1 MFKNVFKKKIIF
13 AYLALFVFTILSVSM
28 FGKLIDDKMSDYVT
42 EEVNKVSKILI
53 RKILEDNF
61 WNDIVIDDL
70 FIVNKNE
77 SGEIELIDLNT
88 KKVNEILWKS
98 NNVILYY
105 FNEFDKGNVELIN
118 KYSDVFN
125 RYMTGEKSGLYINVP
140 LGIAFSNPILF
151 SIGPSIPVKILLS
164 GQIESEIVT
173 NVKQYGI
180 NSILFEIRVKIRV
193 CEKIIFPF
201 CNRYVDVELE
211 MPLVVELISG
221 KVPENYLNNQ
231 KSDII
236 E

>member
-1 MFKNVFKKKIIF
+1 MFKKKIIF
-13 AYLALFVFTILSVSM
+13 VYLALIIFTILSVSM
-28 FGKLIDDKMSDYVT
+28 FGKMIDDKMSNYVT

-61 WNDIVIDDL
+61 WNDITLDDL
-70 FIVNKNE
+70 FVVNKNE
-77 SGEIELIDLNT
+77 SGEIDLIDLKT
-88 KKVNEILWKS
+88 KKVNEVLGKS
-98 NNVILYY
+98 NSIILYY

-125 RYMTGEKSGLYINVP
+125 RYMVGKKSGLYINVP

-164 GQIESEIVT
+164 GQIETKILT
-173 NVKQYGI
+173 NVRQYGI
-180 NSILFEIRVKIRV
+180 NSILFEISIEINVY
-193 CEKIIFPF
+193 EKIIFPF
-201 CNRYVDVELE
+201 SNRYVKVELE
-211 MPLVVELISG
+211 VPLIVELISG
-221 KVPENYLNNQ
+221 KVPENYLNSQ

>member
-1 MFKNVFKKKIIF
+1 MFKKKIIF
-13 AYLALFVFTILSVSM
+13 VYLALIIFTILSVSM

-61 WNDIVIDDL
+61 WNDITLDDL
-70 FIVNKNE
+70 FVVNKNE
-77 SGEIELIDLNT
+77 SGEIDLIDLKT
-88 KKVNEILWKS
+88 KKVNEVLGKS
-98 NNVILYY
+98 NSIILYY

-125 RYMTGEKSGLYINVP
+125 RYMVGKKSGLYINVP

-164 GQIESEIVT
+164 GQIETKILT
-173 NVKQYGI
+173 NVRQYGI
-180 NSILFEIRVKIRV
+180 NSILFEISIEINVY
-193 CEKIIFPF
+193 EKIIFPF
-201 CNRYVDVELE
+201 SNRYVKVELE
-211 MPLVVELISG
+211 VPLIVELISG
-221 KVPENYLNNQ
+221 KVPENYLNSQ

>member
-1 MFKNVFKKKIIF
+1 MFKKKIIF
-13 AYLALFVFTILSVSM
+13 VYFTLIVFTILSVSM

-61 WNDIVIDDL
+61 WDDITLDDL
-70 FIVNKNE
+70 FVVNKNE
-77 SGEIELIDLNT
+77 SGEIDLIDLKT
-88 KKVNEILWKS
+88 KKVNEILGKS
-98 NNVILYY
+98 NSIILYY

-125 RYMTGEKSGLYINVP
+125 QYMVGKKSGLYINVP

-151 SIGPSIPVKILLS
+151 SVGPSIPVKILLS
-164 GQIESEIVT
+164 GQIETKILT
-173 NVKQYGI
+173 NVRQYGI
-180 NSILFEIRVKIRV
+180 NSILFEISIEINVY
-193 CEKIIFPF
+193 EKIIFPF
-201 CNRYVDVELE
+201 SNRYVKVELE
-211 MPLVVELISG
+211 VPLIVELISG
-221 KVPENYLNNQ
+221 KIPENYLNSQ